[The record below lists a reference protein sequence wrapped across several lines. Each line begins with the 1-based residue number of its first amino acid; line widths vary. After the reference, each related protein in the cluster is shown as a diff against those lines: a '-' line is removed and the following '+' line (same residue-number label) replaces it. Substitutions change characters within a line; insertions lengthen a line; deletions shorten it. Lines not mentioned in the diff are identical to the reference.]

1 MTKLYALPIADTIE
15 SYSFNGVEDLHSHY
29 PGWMEGPVVDN
40 FIETVRFN
48 EGFMREHIE
57 PKVNDIFLCNK
68 RGNVKIISDVDLL
81 LHYVSVDGA
90 YGSSGSE
97 NLVGLMTD
105 CIEAVIFEGAG
116 YGCWEDYPKWVRQ
129 ILTDDAYYID
139 GTLMMGDWALSPGD
153 IFLRNKDGYIRVMS
167 EMDFQSFYYLAE
179 DFLPF

>member
-57 PKVNDIFLCNK
+57 PKVNDVFLCNK

-105 CIEAVIFEGAG
+105 AYAGLRAKLGEPLSRTERFARRAGRAQVQMGAV
-116 YGCWEDYPKWVRQ
+116 
-129 ILTDDAYYID
+129 
-139 GTLMMGDWALSPGD
+139 
-153 IFLRNKDGYIRVMS
+153 
-167 EMDFQSFYYLAE
+167 
-179 DFLPF
+179 